1 MDDHDVG
8 AVAGEQTIDD
18 ALRKIVGAS
27 MLVARDNDSHPG
39 ILTV

>member
-18 ALRKIVGAS
+18 ALRKIVGAECLS
-27 MLVARDNDSHPG
+27 PAIMIRIPAF
-39 ILTV
+39 